1 MYTSLFFNFVQKGG
15 KILSNKPVLLKIV
28 KCLLATEHKNI
39 NLYCMNVWYFTTVI
53 LINFDTAFV
62 CFAFRYDTANVSF
75 K

>member
-39 NLYCMNVWYFTTVI
+39 NLYCMHVHGI
-53 LINFDTAFV
+53 LELL
-62 CFAFRYDTANVSF
+62 Y
-75 K
+75 

>member
-39 NLYCMNVWYFTTVI
+39 NLNVCMFGI
-53 LINFDTAFV
+53 LELL
-62 CFAFRYDTANVSF
+62 Y
-75 K
+75 